1 MRVIA
6 GGELPMNK
14 VASVRNAATPS
25 VEELVARTREL
36 APLLSKNGPL
46 GETNRR
52 VVDESIAAVAKAGLM
67 KICTPR
73 RYGGWEMNTRAMLDV
88 SAAIAEAD
96 GGTAWVVN
104 LNNIGCWLTSL
115 FPVKAQ
121 DEVFGADPDACVSGV
136 LNPTATV
143 TKAAGGY
150 RVTGQWHYNSGGW
163 HAQWAVL
170 GMPVVNEAG
179 EAIDQGLALFPM
191 ADLERV
197 DTWFVAGM
205 KSSGSISLKARDVF
219 VPDHRVLS
227 VPRAIEGDY
236 PTEMRNQE
244 AFYRSPFIPILA
256 IILVG
261 PILGL
266 GRAALDFVRQKAGT
280 RTIAYTFFE
289 KQSASVAFQ
298 LQIAEAA
305 MMIDT
310 AHFHAYRA
318 ADDVDAA
325 AASGVYPDMLT
336 RTRVRAD
343 TGYVVEKITQ
353 AIDKLMFA
361 HGSAGFADA
370 SPLQRMWRDAAV
382 ASRHAVVLPPI
393 GYELYGKA
401 LLGVENNVTPLV

>member
-1 MRVIA
+1 
-6 GGELPMNK
+6 MNK
-14 VASVRNAATPS
+14 IANVRSVAAPT
-25 VEELVARTREL
+25 VEELVARSREL
-36 APLLSKNGPL
+36 KPLLSKNGSL

-52 VVDESIAAVAKAGLM
+52 VVEESIEAVHKAGLF
-67 KICTPR
+67 KVCTPK

-88 SAAIAEAD
+88 SSAVAEAD

-104 LNNIGCWLTSL
+104 LNNVCCWLTGL

-121 DEVFGADPDACVSGV
+121 DEIFGVDPDVRISGV

-143 TKAAGGY
+143 KKVDGGY

-163 HAQWAVL
+163 HSQWAVL
-170 GMPVVNEAG
+170 GMPIVNDAG
-179 EAIDQGLALFPM
+179 EAIDQGLGLFPM
-191 ADLERV
+191 SDLEQV

-205 KSSGSISLKARDVF
+205 KSSGSISLKADNAF
-219 VPDHRVLS
+219 VPNHRVLS
-227 VPRAIEGDY
+227 MPRAIEGDY
-236 PTEMRNQE
+236 PTEMRGQE
-244 AFYRSPFIPILA
+244 SLYRSPFIPLLA

-266 GRAALDFVRQKAGT
+266 GRAALDFVRQKANS

-298 LQIAEAA
+298 LQVAEAA

-318 ADDVDAA
+318 AEDVDTAA
-325 AASGVYPDMLT
+325 VRGVYPDMLT
-336 RTRVRAD
+336 RSRVRAD

-353 AIDKLMFA
+353 AIEKLLFA

-370 SPLQRMWRDAAV
+370 SPLQRIWRDAAV
-382 ASRHAVVLPPI
+382 ASRHAVVLPTV
-393 GYELYGKA
+393 GYELFGKA
-401 LLGVENNVTPLV
+401 LLGVENNITPLI

>member
-1 MRVIA
+1 MSQT
-6 GGELPMNK
+6 
-14 VASVRNAATPS
+14 ASVHSLARPT
-25 VEELVARTREL
+25 VEELVARAREL
-36 APLLSKNGPL
+36 APLFSKNSAV
-46 GETNRR
+46 GEVNRR
-52 VVDESIAAVAKAGLM
+52 VEDESIQAATKAGLM
-67 KICTPR
+67 KVCTPK

-104 LNNIGCWLTSL
+104 LNNICCWLTSL
-115 FPVKAQ
+115 YSVKAQ
-121 DEVFGADPDACVSGV
+121 DEVFGADPDARVSGV
-136 LNPTATV
+136 LNPTATAKKV
-143 TKAAGGY
+143 DGGF
-150 RVTGQWHYNSGGW
+150 RVTGTWHYNSGGW
-163 HAQWAVL
+163 HAHWAVL
-170 GMPVVNEAG
+170 GMPVVDAAG
-179 EAIDQGLALFPM
+179 QAIDQGLALIPM

-205 KSSGSISLKARDVF
+205 KSSGSISLKAHDIF
-219 VPDHRVLS
+219 IPQHRIFS

-236 PTEMRNQE
+236 ATEARDGE
-244 AFYRSPFIPILA
+244 PFYRSAFVPILA

-266 GRAALDFVRQKAGT
+266 GRAALQFVRQKAGS

-289 KQSASVAFQ
+289 KQSSSVGFQ
-298 LQIAEAA
+298 LQLAEAA

-318 ADDVDAA
+318 ADDIDDAA
-325 AASGVYPDMLT
+325 TRGVYPDMLV
-336 RTRVRAD
+336 RARVRAD

-353 AIDKLMFA
+353 AIDKLLFA
-361 HGSAGFADA
+361 HGSAGFADT
-370 SPLQRMWRDAAV
+370 SPLQRIWRDAAV

-401 LLGVENNVTPLV
+401 LLGVENSVTPLI

>member
-1 MRVIA
+1 
-6 GGELPMNK
+6 MNK
-14 VASVRNAATPS
+14 IANVRSVAAPT
-25 VEELVARTREL
+25 VEELVARAREL
-36 APLLSKNGPL
+36 KPLLSKNGPP

-52 VVDESIAAVAKAGLM
+52 VVEESIEAARQAGLF
-67 KICTPR
+67 KVCTPK

-88 SAAIAEAD
+88 SSAVAEAD

-104 LNNIGCWLTSL
+104 LNNICCWLTSL

-121 DEVFGADPDACVSGV
+121 DEIFGVDPDTLISGV
-136 LNPTATV
+136 LNPTATA
-143 TKAAGGY
+143 TKADGGY

-163 HAQWAVL
+163 HSQWAVL
-170 GMPVVNEAG
+170 GMPIVNDAG
-179 EAIDQGLALFPM
+179 ETIDQGLALFPM
-191 ADLERV
+191 SDLEQV

-205 KSSGSISLKARDVF
+205 KSSGSISLKANGAF
-219 VPDHRVLS
+219 VPNYRVLS

-236 PTEMRNQE
+236 PTEMRSQE
-244 AFYRSPFIPILA
+244 AFYRSAFVPILA

-266 GRAALDFVRQKAGT
+266 GRAALEFVRQKANS

-298 LQIAEAA
+298 LQVAEAA

-318 ADDVDAA
+318 ADDIDTAA
-325 AASGVYPDMLT
+325 ARGVYPDMLT
-336 RTRVRAD
+336 RARVRAD

-353 AIDKLMFA
+353 AIDKLLFA
-361 HGSAGFADA
+361 HGSGGFADV
-370 SPLQRMWRDAAV
+370 SPLQRIWRDAAV

-393 GYELYGKA
+393 GYELLGKA
-401 LLGVENNVTPLV
+401 LLGVENNITPLI

>member
-1 MRVIA
+1 
-6 GGELPMNK
+6 MNK
-14 VASVRNAATPS
+14 IANVRSTAAPT
-25 VEELVARTREL
+25 VQELVARAREL
-36 APLLSKNGPL
+36 KPLLSKNGPL

-52 VVDESIAAVAKAGLM
+52 VVEESIEAARNAGLF
-67 KICTPR
+67 KVCTPK
-73 RYGGWEMNTRAMLDV
+73 RYGGWEMSTRAMLDV
-88 SAAIAEAD
+88 SSAIAEAD

-104 LNNIGCWLTSL
+104 LNNICCWLASL
-115 FPVKAQ
+115 FPVTAQ
-121 DEVFGADPDACVSGV
+121 DEVFGANPDVCVSGV
-136 LNPTATV
+136 LNPTATT
-143 TKAAGGY
+143 TKADGGY

-170 GMPVVNEAG
+170 GMPIVNDTG

-191 ADLERV
+191 SDLEQV

-205 KSSGSISLKARDVF
+205 KSSGSISLKANDVF
-219 VPDHRVLS
+219 VPNHRVLS

-236 PTEMRNQE
+236 PTEMRSQE
-244 AFYRSPFIPILA
+244 ALYRSAFVPILA
-256 IILVG
+256 LILVG

-266 GRAALDFVRQKAGT
+266 GRAALEFVRQKANS

-298 LQIAEAA
+298 LQLAEAA

-318 ADDVDAA
+318 ADDIDTAA
-325 AASGVYPDMLT
+325 ARGVYPDMLT
-336 RTRVRAD
+336 RARVRAD

-353 AIDKLMFA
+353 AIDKLLFA
-361 HGSAGFADA
+361 HGSGGFADV
-370 SPLQRMWRDAAV
+370 SPLQRIWRDAAV

-393 GYELYGKA
+393 GYELLGKA
-401 LLGVENNVTPLV
+401 LLGVENNVTPLI

>member
-1 MRVIA
+1 
-6 GGELPMNK
+6 MNK
-14 VASVRNAATPS
+14 VASVRSVATPS
-25 VEELVARTREL
+25 VHELVVRAREL
-36 APLLSKNGPL
+36 GPLLRKNGPI
-46 GETNRR
+46 GETDRR
-52 VVDESIAAVAKAGLM
+52 VTEETIEAVRNAGLM
-67 KICTPR
+67 RVCTPK

-88 SAAIAEAD
+88 GAAVAEAD

-104 LNNIGCWLTSL
+104 LNNICCWLTSL

-121 DEVFGADPDACVSGV
+121 DEVFGVDPDTCVSGV

-143 TKAAGGY
+143 TKVAGGY

-170 GMPVVNEAG
+170 GMPIVNGAG
-179 EAIDQGLALFPM
+179 EPIDQGLALLPM

-205 KSSGSISLKARDVF
+205 KSSGSISLKASDAF

-266 GRAALDFVRQKAGT
+266 GRAALNFVREKAAT

-289 KQSASVAFQ
+289 KQKDSVGFQ
-298 LQIAEAA
+298 LQVAEAA

-310 AHFHAYRA
+310 AHLHAYRA

-325 AASGVYPDMLT
+325 AASGVYPDMLI
-336 RTRVRAD
+336 RARVRAD

-353 AIDKLMFA
+353 AIEKLLFA
-361 HGSAGFADA
+361 HGSGGFADA
-370 SPLQRMWRDAAV
+370 SPLQRIWRDAAV

-401 LLGVENNVTPLV
+401 LLGVENNVTPLI

>member
-1 MRVIA
+1 
-6 GGELPMNK
+6 MNK
-14 VASVRNAATPS
+14 IASVRSVAAPT

-36 APLLSKNGPL
+36 KPLLSKNGPL
-46 GETNRR
+46 GETDRR
-52 VVDESIAAVAKAGLM
+52 VVEESIEAARTAGLF
-67 KICTPR
+67 KVCTPK

-88 SAAIAEAD
+88 SSAVAEAD

-104 LNNIGCWLTSL
+104 LNNICCWLTSL

-121 DEVFGADPDACVSGV
+121 DEVFGANPDVCISGV
-136 LNPTATV
+136 LNPTATAKKV
-143 TKAAGGY
+143 DGGY
-150 RVTGQWHYNSGGW
+150 RVTGQWHYLSGGW
-163 HAQWAVL
+163 HAQWGGL
-170 GMPVVNEAG
+170 GMPIVDEAG
-179 EAIDQGLALFPM
+179 EAIDQGFALFPM
-191 ADLERV
+191 ADLEKV

-205 KSSGSISLKARDVF
+205 KSSGSISLKADDVF
-219 VPDHRVLS
+219 VPDYRVLS
-227 VPRAIEGDY
+227 ATRAIEGHY
-236 PTEMRNQE
+236 PTEMRDQE
-244 AFYRSPFIPILA
+244 PLCRAPYIPTLA

-266 GRAALDFVRQKAGT
+266 GRAALDFVRQKANS

-298 LQIAEAA
+298 LQVAEAA

-318 ADDVDAA
+318 ADDVDTAA
-325 AASGVYPDMLT
+325 ARGVYPDMLT
-336 RTRVRAD
+336 RARVRAD

-353 AIDKLMFA
+353 AIDKLLFA

-370 SPLQRMWRDAAV
+370 SPLQRIWRDAAV

-393 GYELYGKA
+393 GYELLGKA
-401 LLGVENNVTPLV
+401 LLGVENNITPLI